1 MDTNLLGETTA
12 ILAALMW
19 TTCSIL
25 FASAGK
31 RIGALSVNSIR
42 ILMAL
47 AFLSTAH
54 LLFFG
59 TIIPDANQSQW
70 FYISLS
76 GIIGL
81 ALGDMGY
88 FGVLVILGPRKGIL
102 LMSMAPIFSTISA
115 YFILDEVLGIWTI
128 IGIAVTLT
136 GVIIVIIER
145 DEEVKG
151 NGGNHKENALSKRIK
166 IYGILLGLGG
176 AIGQGIGLV
185 VSKYGMYV
193 GTNNNDALN
202 SLSVSLI
209 RMLAATILIWM
220 IVIFSGRFKDVKNA
234 VKDKIAMKRTFGGAF
249 SGPFLGVWLSMVA
262 ITYTVAGVAATL
274 MALAPVMIIPVVW
287 IVYKEKTN
295 WRGII
300 GAIIAVVGVAILFL
314 N

>member
-1 MDTNLLGETTA
+1 MPPNLTGETTA

-47 AFLSTAH
+47 IFLTLTH

-81 ALGDMGY
+81 ALGDLGY
-88 FGVLVILGPRKGIL
+88 FGVLVILGPRKGVL
-102 LMSMAPIFSTISA
+102 LMALAPIFSTISA
-115 YFILDEVLGIWTI
+115 CFILDEILGIWSI
-128 IGIAVTLT
+128 IGITVTLT
-136 GVIIVIIER
+136 GVIIVIIEK
-145 DEEVKG
+145 EEKG
-151 NGGNHKENALSKRIK
+151 KTKETLSKKMK

-176 AIGQGIGLV
+176 AVGQGVGLV

-193 GTNNNDALN
+193 GTDDNALN

-209 RMLAATILIWM
+209 RMLSATILIWI
-220 IVIFSGRFKDVKNA
+220 IVVTTGNFIKVKNA
-234 VKDKIAMKRTFGGAF
+234 IKDKEAMKKTFGGAF
-249 SGPFLGVWLSMVA
+249 SGPFIGVWLSMVA

-287 IVYKEKTN
+287 IFYKEKTN
-295 WRGII
+295 WRGIL
-300 GAIIAVVGVAILFL
+300 GAIVAVIGVAILFL
-314 N
+314 K

>member
-1 MDTNLLGETTA
+1 MDANLIGETAAIITA
-12 ILAALMW
+12 LLW

-42 ILMAL
+42 IVMAL

-54 LLFFG
+54 LIFFG
-59 TIIPDANQSQW
+59 TIIPDANQSQY
-70 FYISLS
+70 FYLGLS

-128 IGIAVTLT
+128 LGIAVTLS

-145 DEEVKG
+145 DG
-151 NGGNHKENALSKRIK
+151 ENKVEDVTGKPLSKRIK

-193 GTNNNDALN
+193 GTNNDEPLH

-209 RMLAATILIWM
+209 RMLAASILIWI
-220 IVIFSGRFKDVKNA
+220 IVIASGKLNNVRKA
-234 VKDKIAMKRTFGGAF
+234 VKDKKAMKRTLGGAF

-274 MALAPVMIIPVVW
+274 MALAPVIIIPVVW
-287 IVYKEKTN
+287 VIYREKTN

-300 GAIIAVVGVAILFL
+300 GAVVAMIGVAILFL
-314 N
+314 S

>member
-1 MDTNLLGETTA
+1 MPPNLTGETAA

-47 AFLSTAH
+47 VFLTLAH
-54 LLFFG
+54 LLFFK

-70 FYISLS
+70 FYLSLS

-81 ALGDMGY
+81 ALGDLGY
-88 FGVLVILGPRKGIL
+88 FGVLVILGPRKGVL

-115 YFILDEVLGIWTI
+115 CFILDEILGIWAI
-128 IGIAVTLT
+128 IGITITLI

-145 DEEVKG
+145 DENKNREKQSV
-151 NGGNHKENALSKRIK
+151 EPLSKKMK

-176 AIGQGIGLV
+176 AIGQGVGLV
-185 VSKYGMYV
+185 VSKYGMYS
-193 GTNNNDALN
+193 GSKNDEALN
-202 SLSVSLI
+202 SLSVTLI
-209 RMLAATILIWM
+209 RMLAATILIWI
-220 IVIFSGRFKDVKNA
+220 IVIAFGKFNKVRNA
-234 VKDKIAMKRTFGGAF
+234 IKDKKAMKRTFGGAF
-249 SGPFLGVWLSMVA
+249 SGPFLGVWFSMVA
-262 ITYTVAGVAATL
+262 ITYTAAGVAATL

-287 IVYKEKTN
+287 IFYKEKTN

-300 GAIIAVVGVAILFL
+300 GAVVAVVGVAILFL
-314 N
+314 I